1 MSKKLVLRN
10 IKNKFINNLL
20 INQIKRMLKHR
31 VFEARFQVILWV
43 ITLVSICL
51 NIYLI
56 ATQFDDVFDVEAVAD
71 TSNLYNEDTKGAAE
85 PQKVA
90 EPELPKLLPDS
101 NGIITVDLAKG
112 DTLSKVL
119 KLSQISDVDVEDI
132 SKSIARIV
140 PLSHIRNGSRIEI
153 ELVDFGKDAQQKAKR
168 VTIYQ
173 DIHKVEALYD
183 QANAT
188 FSTKKTTLPLQW
200 EVKLVSTTINGS
212 LYSSARKA
220 GADPTIISQLIS
232 LFSYNVDFQRDL
244 QIGDGLQ
251 IMYEYQTDFR
261 KKVAKNPKIL
271 YASINLSGSRKEVY
285 RHESASGGVDYYDA
299 KGNSVKRS
307 LLRTPING
315 AKISSTYGLR
325 MHPVLGYSRMH
336 QGLDYS
342 AQKGTPILAAGDGN
356 IEFMKNQ
363 ARGYGKHVQIK
374 HNANYATLYAHMS
387 RFASNIKPGG
397 RVKQGDVI
405 GYVGDTGLA
414 SGPHLH
420 YEVIENGK
428 KVNPS
433 KMKAPKI
440 LPLKGTELARFK
452 ENMRKTGHMVA
463 QLDDNKINAVAH
475 ATRY

>member
-1 MSKKLVLRN
+1 
-10 IKNKFINNLL
+10 
-20 INQIKRMLKHR
+20 MLNR
-31 VFEARFQVILWV
+31 GVFEARFQVALWV
-43 ITLVSICL
+43 ITVVSICL
-51 NIYLI
+51 NVYLI
-56 ATQFDDVFDVEAVAD
+56 ATQFDDVFDIEEVAD
-71 TSNLYNEDTKGAAE
+71 IASLYNEDYKDSTAA
-85 PQKVA
+85 QKIA
-90 EPELPKLLPDS
+90 APERPKLLPDS

-119 KLSQISDVDVEDI
+119 KLSQISDTDVDDI

-140 PLSHIRNGSRIEI
+140 PTSHIRSGSRIEI
-153 ELVDFGKDAQQKAKR
+153 ELVDFAKDSQPKAKR

-173 DIHKVEALYD
+173 DIHKVEATYD
-183 QANAT
+183 QANAS

-244 QIGDGLQ
+244 QAGDGLQ

-261 KKVAKNPKIL
+261 RKVAKNPKIL
-271 YASINLSGSRKEVY
+271 YASINLNGNKKEVY
-285 RHESASGGVDYYDA
+285 RHELPSGGIDYYDA

-325 MHPVLGYSRMH
+325 THPVLGYSRMH

-342 AQKGTPILAAGDGN
+342 AQKGTPILAAGDGHV
-356 IEFMKNQ
+356 EFMKNQ

-387 RFASNIKPGG
+387 RFASHIKPGG
-397 RVKQGDVI
+397 RVKQGDII

-414 SGPHLH
+414 TGPHLH

-433 KMKAPKI
+433 KMKSHKI
-440 LPLKGTELARFK
+440 MPLKGTELARFK
-452 ENMRKTGHMVA
+452 EHMRKMGHMVA

-475 ATRY
+475 ASRY

>member
-1 MSKKLVLRN
+1 M
-10 IKNKFINNLL
+10 
-20 INQIKRMLKHR
+20 
-31 VFEARFQVILWV
+31 
-43 ITLVSICL
+43 
-51 NIYLI
+51 
-56 ATQFDDVFDVEAVAD
+56 
-71 TSNLYNEDTKGAAE
+71 
-85 PQKVA
+85 
-90 EPELPKLLPDS
+90 
-101 NGIITVDLAKG
+101 
-112 DTLSKVL
+112 
-119 KLSQISDVDVEDI
+119 
-132 SKSIARIV
+132 
-140 PLSHIRNGSRIEI
+140 
-153 ELVDFGKDAQQKAKR
+153 
-168 VTIYQ
+168 
-173 DIHKVEALYD
+173 
-183 QANAT
+183 
-188 FSTKKTTLPLQW
+188 
-200 EVKLVSTTINGS
+200 
-212 LYSSARKA
+212 
-220 GADPTIISQLIS
+220 
-232 LFSYNVDFQRDL
+232 
-244 QIGDGLQ
+244 
-251 IMYEYQTDFR
+251 
-261 KKVAKNPKIL
+261 
-271 YASINLSGSRKEVY
+271 Y